1 MTDTIRRTVLTG
13 SRLRR
18 GRLLKETRS
27 ASWPTPACCEFRKG
41 RQSQDLEILP
51 YGLHPKG
58 RPFESDSAHHTF
70 QLPLHTLSVFCP
82 CSPLGFGNLRRVVFL
97 LCSFIPGTSRCT
109 EAGSRATPFQASRIH
124 RTLLPR
130 QPTRSPRGNCMSAE
144 AGSLIPS
151 LGSILHRRSKRE
163 SIDGSLS
170 RNPSRFI

>member
-1 MTDTIRRTVLTG
+1 
-13 SRLRR
+13 
-18 GRLLKETRS
+18 
-27 ASWPTPACCEFRKG
+27 
-41 RQSQDLEILP
+41 LP

-151 LGSILHRRSKRE
+151 LGSIVHRRSKRE

-170 RNPSRFI
+170 RNPSRFYLTERNRHAWVRWTGRALLAHAVVEHSYLAACNAGIAPVSQNCTPFGAF